1 MRHDRIE
8 NTKLKVHLGEDAETS
23 TRDPSRTGVA
33 CATQMKISREAGKP
47 PDFRHR
53 PPAIARDRVLF
64 LHLRYIAGELLYL
77 MNIITSRRKFLMKGG
92 VVVAGSAFA
101 RAGLFGAEP
110 KREEGDKEE
119 EVSPAEDLM
128 REHGVLKRVL
138 LVYGEAIRRIEE
150 NEDLPPETVM
160 DSAKIIRNF
169 IEDYHEKLE
178 EDFLFPR
185 FKKAGKLVNLVDILL
200 QQHQGGRKVTDITM
214 QFATSQAN
222 KNSDDRRKLADSL
235 RQFIRM
241 YNPHEARE
249 DTILFPEF
257 RKIVSKNE
265 YDSLGEDFEKK
276 EHELFGE
283 DGFEQI
289 VDKVAG
295 IEKKLGIY
303 DLAQFTPKV

>member
-1 MRHDRIE
+1 
-8 NTKLKVHLGEDAETS
+8 
-23 TRDPSRTGVA
+23 
-33 CATQMKISREAGKP
+33 
-47 PDFRHR
+47 
-53 PPAIARDRVLF
+53 
-64 LHLRYIAGELLYL
+64 
-77 MNIITSRRKFLMKGG
+77 MNIITSRRKFLVNGG
-92 VVVAGSAFA
+92 VVVAASAFA
-101 RAGLFGAEP
+101 RAGLYGAEP
-110 KREEGDKEE
+110 KEKEGVKEE

-138 LVYGEAIRRIEE
+138 LVYGEAIRRIEV

-169 IEDYHEKLE
+169 VEDYHEKLE

-185 FKKAGKLVNLVDILL
+185 FKKAGKLVDLVDVLL
-200 QQHQGGRKVTDITM
+200 EQHQGGRKVTDITI
-214 QFATSQAN
+214 QFATNRAL

-235 RQFIRM
+235 RRFIRM

-283 DGFEQI
+283 DGFEKM

>member
-1 MRHDRIE
+1 
-8 NTKLKVHLGEDAETS
+8 
-23 TRDPSRTGVA
+23 
-33 CATQMKISREAGKP
+33 
-47 PDFRHR
+47 
-53 PPAIARDRVLF
+53 
-64 LHLRYIAGELLYL
+64 
-77 MNIITSRRKFLMKGG
+77 MN
-92 VVVAGSAFA
+92 
-101 RAGLFGAEP
+101 
-110 KREEGDKEE
+110 
-119 EVSPAEDLM
+119 
-128 REHGVLKRVL
+128 
-138 LVYGEAIRRIEE
+138 
-150 NEDLPPETVM
+150 
-160 DSAKIIRNF
+160 SAKIIRNF

-178 EDFLFPR
+178 ENFLFPR
-185 FKKAGKLVNLVDILL
+185 FKKAGKLVDLVDVLL

-214 QFATSQAN
+214 QFATNQAL

-283 DGFEQI
+283 DGFEKM

-295 IEKKLGIY
+295 IERKLGIY
-303 DLAQFTPKV
+303 DLAQFTPKI